1 MERSLYL
8 CSRVNINDALE
19 TVLTDTSMSISNCH
33 RDCSGQLVTWA
44 QRSPKN
50 TATTSRGAKPR
61 RRKTIRGTPTN
72 GKRKMH

>member
-1 MERSLYL
+1 MERFLYL
-8 CSRVNINDALE
+8 CCRVNVNDAQE

-44 QRSPKN
+44 
-50 TATTSRGAKPR
+50 KPR

-72 GKRKMH
+72 GERKMR